1 MRIVHFVGNRI
12 VDVECVPPTFICV
25 EFIFYVG
32 VVLHIIMRLQNIIF
46 SIGLF
51 GSGIQSLMAIVQAKC
66 VCVCVFVSSTK
77 YLFFCYAMRA
87 IFEYVF
93 RCIKNSFVL
102 SYKECLMHD

>member
-1 MRIVHFVGNRI
+1 MRIVHFVGNHI

-32 VVLHIIMRLQNIIF
+32 VVLHIIMRLQNIFF

-66 VCVCVFVSSTK
+66 ACVC
-77 YLFFCYAMRA
+77 LFLQPSISFFLMRCA
-87 IFEYVF
+87 RSLNMF
-93 RCIKNSFVL
+93 SDVL
-102 SYKECLMHD
+102 KILLY